1 MSRKELFGTVTL
13 VALVAALIATFVI
26 ASDLKTEVASL
37 RIDFMAMKTASEAPQ
52 RLARDIQRAPALI
65 KGWAVRIFEAPRLR
79 QAAEDVISQA
89 YAGGFIH
96 TASWISLADYKKH
109 EGIFLSGDAA
119 VNLRGLF
126 QPMDQGRYVFA
137 VHMEIVVDS
146 DNNGDAAPLV
156 SCYAHL
162 TDGSGKQLINGK
174 MLVDGNRPKG
184 ALISNVAL
192 EAGLSNAK
200 AISLSFVCDGQ
211 RQFAAEK
218 IMFRLC
224 FRKAE
229 DTNFQ
234 PLVPNLRV

>member
-1 MSRKELFGTVTL
+1 ML
-13 VALVAALIATFVI
+13 VALVATFISTFVI
-26 ASDLKTEVASL
+26 ASDLKREVASL
-37 RIDFMAMKTASEAPQ
+37 RSDFTAMKIASEAPQ
-52 RLARDIQRAPALI
+52 RLASDVQ
-65 KGWAVRIFEAPRLR
+65 RLR
-79 QAAEDVISQA
+79 QAAIEVSSQA

-126 QPMDQGRYVFA
+126 QPTDKGQYVFA
-137 VHMEIVVDS
+137 VHMQIVVDG
-146 DNNGDAAPLV
+146 DDNGDAAPLV

-162 TDGSGKQLINGK
+162 TDGSGKELINGK
-174 MLVDGNRPKG
+174 MLVDGKRPKG

-200 AISLSFVCDGQ
+200 EISLSFVCDGQ
-211 RQFAAEK
+211 RQFDAEK

-229 DTNFQ
+229 DTKFQ
-234 PLVPNLRV
+234 PLVPNLRI

>member
-1 MSRKELFGTVTL
+1 ML
-13 VALVAALIATFVI
+13 VALVATFISTFVI
-26 ASDLKTEVASL
+26 ASDLKREVASL
-37 RIDFMAMKTASEAPQ
+37 RSDFTAMKIASEAPQ
-52 RLARDIQRAPALI
+52 RLASDVQRAPALI
-65 KGWAVRIFEAPRLR
+65 KGWAVRIFGAPRLR
-79 QAAEDVISQA
+79 QAAIEVSSQA

-126 QPMDQGRYVFA
+126 QPTDKGQYVFA
-137 VHMEIVVDS
+137 VHMQIVVDGD
-146 DNNGDAAPLV
+146 DNDDAAPLV

-162 TDGSGKQLINGK
+162 TDGSGKELINGK
-174 MLVDGNRPKG
+174 MLVDGKRPKG

-200 AISLSFVCDGQ
+200 TISLSFVCDGQ
-211 RQFAAEK
+211 RQFDAEK

-229 DTNFQ
+229 DTKFQ
-234 PLVPNLRV
+234 PLVPNLRI